1 MTTENKIINDSLN
14 ILDQITYDNSIESFN
29 YIDYTPQSQSNLDQ
43 RGTPIH
49 IDINASDNYLIPSKS
64 YLVIKGQLVRNDN
77 NNPFAADAQITLVN
91 NAMMYLFSEVSYSAG
106 GTIMERITN
115 PGQVTSMLG
124 YLSQPDDYN
133 TSSAL
138 KSCWSKDT
146 TVSANSNE
154 FSPSVAAP
162 AAGYIPVKNPEY
174 NQGFATRRGLL
185 MSANPLGSFSFIIP
199 FNHMFGFSDYN
210 KVIYSVK
217 HSLTLTRNSTDN
229 LAIHRAHGV
238 GDGKIKLT
246 NITWRVP
253 HITVETATKME
264 LWKIIESKST
274 IPVAF
279 PARTC
284 ESTIVPETHS
294 FSWRANVTSGI
305 EMPRWIIVGF
315 QTAKNRTQEQ
325 NPSVFDNLN
334 LTNAYVALNGEK
346 YPRYDV
352 INNFPL
358 NDYSVLYEMFDS
370 FKREFYGFN
379 SFVGGTQVNFAT
391 FKTLFPI
398 IVFDVRHQ
406 SEKLK
411 TGVVDMQLNFAFND
425 PVPADT
431 TAYSIIISDRRFNL
445 KSDGKNLTML
455 SY

>member
-1 MTTENKIINDSLN
+1 M
-14 ILDQITYDNSIESFN
+14 
-29 YIDYTPQSQSNLDQ
+29 NLDQ
-43 RGTPIH
+43 R
-49 IDINASDNYLIPSKS
+49 ASSIQIAIQADDNYLIPSKS

-77 NNPFAADAQITLVN
+77 NNPFGVNDQITLVN
-91 NAMMYLFSEVSYSAG
+91 NTMMYLFSEVSYTVG

-146 TVSANSNE
+146 TIHANSSKYVQ
-154 FSPSVAAP
+154 SPAI
-162 AAGYIPVKNPEY
+162 AAGAIAAGAVTPTENENY

-185 MSANPLGSFSFIIP
+185 MSAEPRGSFSFIIP
-199 FNHMFGFSDYN
+199 FNHMFGFGDYN
-210 KVIYSVK
+210 KVIYNVK
-217 HSLTLTRNSTDN
+217 HSLTLTRNSTDT
-229 LAIHRAHGV
+229 LAIHRANGV
-238 GDGKIKLT
+238 ADGKINLT

-253 HITVETATKME
+253 HITVETQMKMN
-264 LWKIIESKST
+264 LWNIIESKQT

-284 ESTIVPETHS
+284 ESITVPETHN
-294 FSWRANVTSGI
+294 FSWRANVSSGI
-305 EMPRWIIVGF
+305 EKPRWIIVGF

-325 NPSVFDNLN
+325 NPAVFDNLN
-334 LTNAYVALNGEK
+334 LTNAYVSLNGVR
-346 YPRYDV
+346 YPGNDTV
-352 INNFPL
+352 NNFPL
-358 NDYSVLYEMFDS
+358 NDYSVLYEMFDN
-370 FKREFYGFN
+370 FKKEFYGFN

-406 SEKLK
+406 SEKIK
-411 TGVVDMQLNFAFND
+411 TGVVDMQLNFTFND
-425 PVPADT
+425 VVPADT
-431 TAYSIIISDRRFNL
+431 TAYSIIISDRRFRL